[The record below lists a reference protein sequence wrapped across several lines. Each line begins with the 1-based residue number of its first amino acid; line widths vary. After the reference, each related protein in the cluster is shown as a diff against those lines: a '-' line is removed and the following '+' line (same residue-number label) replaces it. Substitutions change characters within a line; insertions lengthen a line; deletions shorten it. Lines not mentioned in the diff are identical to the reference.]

1 MRHEESLKLLE
12 FVEAAKSKGAS
23 DEFLVSLLAR
33 RGWPQDDVHAAL
45 GGYWERQTGLAV
57 PGRAEGGESSRDA
70 FLYLL
75 SFSTL
80 ATWTS
85 ALGSMLFQFIDRWL
99 PDPVTRQP
107 FGSVRTAVTW
117 QMASIAV
124 AFPIFLLVMRIILRE
139 AQDRPERIQS
149 GVRKW
154 LTYIALLLT
163 AGAMICDLIWFLGY
177 FLTGEL
183 TSRFVLKAATVM
195 LICGAIFV
203 YYLGSLHWNR
213 DTNLAQVRSRSLKFG
228 IGAAAVVLAA
238 FSIGLGVAG
247 TPAVQRHIEADNR
260 RIQDLRAI
268 AGAVHSWHERA
279 GRSAAGRSAESLP
292 ATLSE
297 LAGKGIARSQTVDP
311 ETGSSYEYR
320 IKSGTMYEVCAVF
333 ARAEEADQVPQTQF
347 WSHERGRSC
356 FTLDASGQP
365 PW

>member
-1 MRHEESLKLLE
+1 MRHEETLKLVE

-23 DEFLVSLLAR
+23 DEFLASFLAR

-45 GGYWERQTGLAV
+45 GRYWERETGLAV
-57 PGRAEGGESSRDA
+57 PDRTGGSESSRDA

-80 ATWTS
+80 ATWAS
-85 ALGSMLFQFIDRWL
+85 ALGSMLFQFIDHWL
-99 PDPVTRQP
+99 PDPVTREQIY
-107 FGSVRTAVTW
+107 SMRTAVTW

-124 AFPIFLLVMRIILRE
+124 AFPIFLLVMRTILRE
-139 AQDRPERIQS
+139 AQDRPERIRS

-163 AGAMICDLIWFLGY
+163 AGAMICDLIWFLDY

-203 YYLGSLHWNR
+203 YYLGSLHWDR
-213 DTNLAQVRSRSLKFG
+213 DTNVALVRSRSLKFG
-228 IGAAAVVLAA
+228 IGAAAIVVAA

-247 TPAVQRHIEADNR
+247 TPAVQRRIEADHR

-268 AGAVHSWHERA
+268 TWAVHSWYQRA
-279 GRSAAGRSAESLP
+279 GKSAEPLP
-292 ATLSE
+292 ALLAE
-297 LAGKGIARSQTVDP
+297 LAGKGIQPSQTVDP
-311 ETGSSYEYR
+311 ETGRLYEYR
-320 IKSGTMYEVCAVF
+320 VKSGTVYELCAVF
-333 ARAEEADQVPQTQF
+333 SSPEEADQVRQTPF
-347 WSHERGRSC
+347 WYHDKGRSC